1 MDKCNEIIHQNINK
15 LLNNSSFTENDIINS
30 LSKHL
35 PRQTVIDFFNCKSDC
50 NDRLLI
56 AISKYF
62 KKNINYFIE
71 EHTDFG
77 IAGNSK
83 LENIIKLQNILQ
95 LNTVEM
101 SENLDTTLLTL
112 TKQALKKELISISY
126 ASYILNKP
134 VAEIMELDI
143 E

>member
-1 MDKCNEIIHQNINK
+1 MDRCNEIIHQNINK
-15 LLNNSSFTENDIINS
+15 LLSNSSIPENDIINS
-30 LSKHL
+30 LSKYL
-35 PRQTVIDFFNCKSDC
+35 PRQDVIDFFNCKSDC

-71 EHTDFG
+71 EHSDLEL
-77 IAGNSK
+77 AGNSK
-83 LENIIKLQNILQ
+83 LESIIKLQNILQ
-95 LNTVEM
+95 LNTIEM
-101 SENLDTTLLTL
+101 SENIDAILLKL

>member
-15 LLNNSSFTENDIINS
+15 LLSKSSVPENDIINS

-35 PRQTVIDFFNCKSDC
+35 PRQDVIDFFNCKSNC
-50 NDRLLI
+50 NDRMLI

-71 EHTDFG
+71 EHTDLG
-77 IAGNSK
+77 SAGNSK
-83 LENIIKLQNILQ
+83 LENIVKLQNILQ

-101 SENLDTTLLTL
+101 SENIDNTLLTL